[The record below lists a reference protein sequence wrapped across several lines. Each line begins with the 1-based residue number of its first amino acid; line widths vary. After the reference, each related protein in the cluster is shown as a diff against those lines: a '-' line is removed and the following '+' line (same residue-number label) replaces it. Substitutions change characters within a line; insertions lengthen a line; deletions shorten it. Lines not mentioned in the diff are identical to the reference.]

1 MSTRHRSR
9 NCKNCGDLPIQLF
22 TPELRSECRACYNSK
37 RRQQNSLGSQQL
49 KHGTW
54 IETSQ
59 LFDLYGQIEALQSQI
74 STLTTDRSVV
84 DQELRAE
91 IQAKEQGLIHNQQL
105 GEEIQSLRAQILALT
120 TERPL
125 IDQLDDQI
133 SETTQRLITLETLL
147 RDTHTR
153 ITDLQGLISHQ
164 SKEIPTREEI
174 SIQLSTLSHLIPD
187 RSLIDQLKTQ
197 MAEQFTAFQI
207 HREVTLQSSEIYR
220 LEELLKA
227 KEAQLSE
234 RSVIDQLE
242 HKIEDQ
248 LLAQETQLAELLS
261 QLKLQRDQISSL
273 ILDRPVVDQGP
284 VDPRYLTPPRRASL
298 PEAPISA
305 EPSAV
310 TVHPSPLI
318 PSPSSVTVQIS
329 ERRVSSSTM
338 LGPPRYA
345 GSPQG
350 QFHKNEMTV
359 VRGAN
364 TPYMGSHQ
372 GPLGPVIAQK
382 MHQLQEHGL
391 PLSTPPRVLPT
402 PSAKKFPVIKQPVS
416 IKK

>member
-1 MSTRHRSR
+1 MSTRH
-9 NCKNCGDLPIQLF
+9 CQNCGDLPIDQF
-22 TPELRSECRACYNSK
+22 TPELRAECRACYNSK
-37 RRQQNSLGSQQL
+37 RRQKNTLGSEKL
-49 KHGTW
+49 KQGTW

-59 LFDLYGQIEALQSQI
+59 LSGLYLQIETLQAQI

-84 DQELRAE
+84 RAE
-91 IQAKEQGLIHNQQL
+91 IQAKEQGLTRNIQL
-105 GEEIQSLRAQILALT
+105 KDEILALRAQISTLT
-120 TERPL
+120 SDRPV
-125 IDQLDDQI
+125 IAQLEHQL
-133 SETTQRLITLETLL
+133 SETTQRLTSLETLS
-147 RDTHTR
+147 RDTQTQ
-153 ITDLQGLISHQ
+153 ISDLQGLIIQQ
-164 SKEIPTREEI
+164 SKELLNGEEL

-305 EPSAV
+305 EPSAL
-310 TVHPSPLI
+310 TVHPEPTSGIPWDDSRLTTSSAWPLGT
-318 PSPSSVTVQIS
+318 PKEVPVDDSRLLTTT
-329 ERRVSSSTM
+329 SSTTR
-338 LGPPRYA
+338 GPIIT
-345 GSPQG
+345 
-350 QFHKNEMTV
+350 E
-359 VRGAN
+359 
-364 TPYMGSHQ
+364 
-372 GPLGPVIAQK
+372 K
-382 MHQLQEHGL
+382 MHQLHEHGL
-391 PLSTPPRVLPT
+391 PLSTPPRVFAT
-402 PSAKKFPVIKQPVS
+402 VSAKKFPVINQPFSV
-416 IKK
+416 KK